1 MWNWSLGSVPA
12 DTNFYMFL
20 LILAVFVVI
29 LYVIKTYRDIRIAR
43 DREQTKRELAAYV
56 AEGSIRPEDA
66 TAILNAG
73 SAAQPSSQAEQQ
85 IASAVAWGTVSP
97 DKAATL
103 IQALRRPSGAPD
115 QPPSPARS

>member
-1 MWNWSLGSVPA
+1 MPTILVGMNEEPMI
-12 DTNFYMFL
+12 FFL
-20 LILAVFVVI
+20 MVGVVGVTI
-29 LYVIKTYRDIRIAR
+29 YVVKTIRDIKLNRE
-43 DREQTKRELAAYV
+43 REQTKRELAAYV